1 MKKLTLLLIVAISTV
16 MIASCSKTI
25 SSKVDEKTSQKDLS
39 NKEFLLGNVKIEN
52 GVLRFISKEHLES
65 VTSLLIKMTTEER
78 NHWYDSI
85 GFISQNTEYINVIAE
100 SNLIYNEESFLVFK
114 NKYIDKYL
122 FNNYTEGDV
131 NPYLKNKNFM
141 YSFVCTPKGNVMI
154 GSKLVNYNTLNSFEE
169 TNEYA
174 LMRNIWVK
182 SEGPILGGTYLE
194 TSNRKL
200 WVEVYRFDRQIWFK
214 FVSHKKIL
222 WSWHS
227 YTTSYGLKMIEACPI
242 ENWLTTSSLYNSLIA
257 NQNES
262 GMVWTGNISSSTFI
276 SLGDLIVQT
285 SYVCTSTKSQVSVW
299 GTFNARNTD
308 ISQIGEFDYNI
319 GGCID

>member
-222 WSWHS
+222 WS
-227 YTTSYGLKMIEACPI
+227 
-242 ENWLTTSSLYNSLIA
+242 
-257 NQNES
+257 
-262 GMVWTGNISSSTFI
+262 
-276 SLGDLIVQT
+276 
-285 SYVCTSTKSQVSVW
+285 
-299 GTFNARNTD
+299 
-308 ISQIGEFDYNI
+308 
-319 GGCID
+319 